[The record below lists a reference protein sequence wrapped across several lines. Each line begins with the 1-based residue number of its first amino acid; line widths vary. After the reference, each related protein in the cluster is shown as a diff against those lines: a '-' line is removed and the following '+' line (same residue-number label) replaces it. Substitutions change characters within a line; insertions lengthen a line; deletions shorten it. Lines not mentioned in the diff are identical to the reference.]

1 MSMQRETLS
10 ELLEPLYESLASS
23 GLWGDF
29 LRKLTRRFG
38 CDMAAITFHEQGNL
52 NPNVLFSVGMPQ
64 RTLHEYTTYYGA
76 RNPFTPWISKRVLRT
91 GSWHGRTSILSGKK
105 EWTKTEYFDWVAK
118 HDLYYSV
125 GGKATSDGATFTALS
140 VIRERSAGP
149 FDKKSAEVMR
159 LLIPHF
165 KRAFQIR
172 RALRRLHS
180 CLDGANAALDHME
193 TGLIGVDVNSR
204 MILLNRRAE
213 SILQNQE
220 WIAIRQ
226 GKLTATNSVQ
236 AATLEALT
244 AAAAVTGAGRGT
256 QGPNAI
262 TLSGRRTLK
271 PLLVTITP
279 FRSSHFLT
287 EERPCALIF
296 LSDPSAKPAARASL
310 TSALFGLSPAEA
322 RMADLLLEEL
332 EIGAAADRMHL
343 TIGTARF
350 MLKSIFQK
358 TGTHRQSQLIRLLAS
373 IPGTSH
379 S

>member
-1 MSMQRETLS
+1 MQRDGLS
-10 ELLEPLYESLASS
+10 ELLGPLYESLASS

-29 LRKLTRRFG
+29 LRKLTRQFG
-38 CDMAAITFHEQGNL
+38 CDMAAITLHGRGRL
-52 NPNVLFSVGMPQ
+52 NPELLFSVGVSQ
-64 RTLHEYTTYYGA
+64 RTLHEYTTHYGA

-125 GGKATSDGATFTALS
+125 GGKASSDGATFTALS
-140 VIRERSAGP
+140 LIRERSAGP
-149 FDKKSAEVMR
+149 FDKKSAEAMR
-159 LLIPHF
+159 LLTPHF
-165 KRAFQIR
+165 KWAFQIR
-172 RALRRLHS
+172 QELRRLRS

-193 TGLIGVDVNSR
+193 TGVIGVDVDSR
-204 MILLNRRAE
+204 VVFLNQRAE
-213 SILQNQE
+213 SILRKQE
-220 WIAIRQ
+220 WVAIRQ

-236 AATLEALT
+236 AAALEALT
-244 AAAAVTGAGRGT
+244 ASAALAGAGRGT

-262 TLSGRRTLK
+262 TVNGKGTLK
-271 PLLVTITP
+271 PLLVTVTP

-296 LSDPSAKPAARASL
+296 LTDPSAKPAARANI
-310 TSALFGLSPAEA
+310 TSSLFGLTPAEC
-322 RMADLLLEEL
+322 RLADLLLEEL
-332 EIGAAADRMHL
+332 EIGATADRMHL

-358 TGTHRQSQLIRLLAS
+358 TGTHRQSQLVRLLAS
-373 IPGTSH
+373 IPGASH